1 MGEALAAVLAALDLI
16 EHRIQQVGDIAAP
29 KAAIEKDLVLACVAN
44 NLRQDSLAVFA
55 ETPLQ
60 AFAQNL
66 DSCYEQYWRTS
77 LNE

>member
-1 MGEALAAVLAALDLI
+1 MEEEFAVVLDTLDLI

-60 AFAQNL
+60 
-66 DSCYEQYWRTS
+66 DP
-77 LNE
+77 